1 MRQNG
6 LRPFKQFLL
15 DNFSIQYVVRSNAEH
30 WFKNSQVSTIFI
42 TLRRGKSDAPT
53 RFVTLNFKLEEKLV
67 DNINENLHFIEDFY
81 TQIDY
86 CDNQSNQGWQQNE
99 HYKTVFSNVDNT
111 VKVSLVSHARL
122 MQSLVSNENWA
133 QFFISE
139 NPLLIFNDKLINP
152 QGIVFTNGRGTKTC
166 YDKFHIIN
174 EKILKSYAIDKR
186 FLIPVLQNSQDLV
199 SIRYNLAGKDF
210 LFICSEGL
218 DVLELKYSMTFKWI
232 MDWSTKRN
240 QKGMLLPEKFIKN
253 DRRKIWYYLKPE
265 APANIFISINPDKKL
280 FFSYSPEPIHLNQR
294 LVAIRTKGED
304 VEIITALL
312 NSIVSLLIVEL
323 NGISRNL
330 GALDLNA
337 DFFKTKMKILN
348 PALLTPKSREEI
360 LAKFTP
366 LSIRAIEQYDKEFK
380 KEDRIAFDQTILNAY
395 GYDIAILPDLYNLL
409 METINNRVNM
419 KNR

>member
-1 MRQNG
+1 M
-6 LRPFKQFLL
+6 
-15 DNFSIQYVVRSNAEH
+15 
-30 WFKNSQVSTIFI
+30 
-42 TLRRGKSDAPT
+42 
-53 RFVTLNFKLEEKLV
+53 
-67 DNINENLHFIEDFY
+67 
-81 TQIDY
+81 
-86 CDNQSNQGWQQNE
+86 
-99 HYKTVFSNVDNT
+99 
-111 VKVSLVSHARL
+111 
-122 MQSLVSNENWA
+122 
-133 QFFISE
+133 
-139 NPLLIFNDKLINP
+139 
-152 QGIVFTNGRGTKTC
+152 
-166 YDKFHIIN
+166 IN

-380 KEDRIAFDQTILNAY
+380 KEDRIAFDQTILNAF
-395 GYDIAILPDLYNLL
+395 GYDIAILPELYNLII
-409 METINNRVNM
+409 ETINNRVDM